1 MTIKLNE
8 RKITGIGIGFALFY
22 DREKKLNDLY
32 PHIMTE
38 INILFLCWG
47 IQIEVRTDIERG
59 VKQNAT

>member
-1 MTIKLNE
+1 MTIKLNSSPV
-8 RKITGIGIGFALFY
+8 TGIGIGFALFY

-32 PHIMTE
+32 PHIITN

-47 IQIEVRTDIERG
+47 IQIEVRTDVERE